1 LVEINPFQR
10 VLALSPQFIAGHL
23 FHAISVMNLSN
34 PKDSQ
39 SVLLQVTDLW
49 KSFDGQQVL
58 QNASVKLHHGEVVL
72 LRGANGTGKTTLLN
86 ILTGNLQPD
95 RGSIEIFMS
104 DIPVKFQF
112 PETWWQK
119 LDLFQRFCPEGLA
132 RLGLNRTWQDPRL
145 FASETLEDNV
155 AIASPNQLGEQ
166 PQWSI
171 LRSRQVYLQERLNLS
186 KAQERLARL
195 GLAGREKSSADRIS
209 LGQSKRVMIAR
220 TLQTKAQILFL
231 DEPMAGLDNLGMT
244 EITNILRQLVQEENI
259 TLVIVEHL
267 FNIPRILELAT
278 TVWTLKDGEIL
289 VEQPEDVREQ
299 VLRSQK
305 NGIQEWLMRSQ
316 EGKALLQLPLRGG
329 ALLEIARSTDIFDQ
343 PPVLEVENL
352 VVARGQR
359 QVLQEGLSFCLR
371 RGDLAVLQAPNGWGK
386 TTLLEAI
393 AGLIP
398 IISGSIW
405 LNGKPIDKLV
415 TCDRVKLGMAFLQ
428 SRDNIFP
435 DLTVREALQLSH
447 VDEPPE
453 NIRIFSDQQMTS
465 LSGGERQRILLA
477 CLSKS
482 ASLYLYDEPFL
493 ALDASGIE
501 SVWQL
506 IQPQDDRTCL
516 IVVPSTVMEA

>member
-1 LVEINPFQR
+1 MLV
-10 VLALSPQFIAGHL
+10 
-23 FHAISVMNLSN
+23 N
-34 PKDSQ
+34 PKNSQ
-39 SVLLQVTDLW
+39 PVLLQVTDLW
-49 KSFDGQQVL
+49 KSFDGQQIL
-58 QNASVKLHHGEVVL
+58 QNASVKLHRGEVVL
-72 LRGANGTGKTTLLN
+72 LRGANGSGKTTLLN

-95 RGSIEIFMS
+95 RGSIETFTS

-112 PETWWQK
+112 PRAWWQK
-119 LDLFQRFCPEGLA
+119 FDFGDRFSPEGLA

-166 PQWSI
+166 PQWSV

-231 DEPMAGLDNLGMT
+231 DEPMAGLDNLGMN
-244 EITNILRQLVQEENI
+244 EITNILRQLVYEENI

-289 VEQPEDVREQ
+289 VEQPKDVREQ
-299 VLRSQK
+299 VMRSPK
-305 NGIQEWLMRSQ
+305 NGIQEWLMRAK
-316 EGKALLQLPLRGG
+316 ELDKTLLQIPLRGG
-329 ALLEIARSTDIFDQ
+329 ALLTIARSTQPCDNL

-371 RGDLAVLQAPNGWGK
+371 CGDLAVLQAPNGWGK

-393 AGLIP
+393 IGFIPIKKGLIR
-398 IISGSIW
+398 IKGN
-405 LNGKPIDKLV
+405 LVDKLS
-415 TCDRVKLGMAFLQ
+415 TWDRVKLGMAFLQ
-428 SRDNIFP
+428 SRDNVFP
-435 DLTVREALQLSH
+435 DLTVREVLKLSH
-447 VDEPPE
+447 LKIFSE
-453 NIRIFSDQQMTS
+453 NIYSYLDRQMTS

-477 CLSKS
+477 CLPKS
-482 ASLYLYDEPFL
+482 AILYLYDEPFL
-493 ALDASGIE
+493 ALDASNIE
-501 SVWQL
+501 SAWQF
-506 IQPQDDRTCL
+506 IQPQEHQTCL

>member
-1 LVEINPFQR
+1 
-10 VLALSPQFIAGHL
+10 
-23 FHAISVMNLSN
+23 MNLTN
-34 PKDSQ
+34 PKDSHP
-39 SVLLQVTDLW
+39 VLLQVTDLW

-58 QNASVKLHHGEVVL
+58 QNAFVNLHRGEVVL
-72 LRGANGTGKTTLLN
+72 LRGANGSGKTTLLN

-95 RGSIEIFMS
+95 HGSIEIFTS
-104 DIPVKFQF
+104 NIPVRFQF
-112 PETWWQK
+112 PKAWWQK
-119 LDLFQRFCPEGLA
+119 FNLGDRFSPEGLA

-166 PQWSI
+166 PQWAV

-244 EITNILRQLVQEENI
+244 EITNILRQLVHEENI

-299 VLRSQK
+299 VARSPK
-305 NGIQEWLMRSQ
+305 NGIQEWLMQSQ
-316 EGKALLQLPLRGG
+316 ELDKTLLQIPLRGG
-329 ALLEIARSTDIFDQ
+329 ALLDVSRSTQPNADL

-359 QVLQEGLSFCLR
+359 QVLQDGLSFSLR

-405 LNGKPIDKLV
+405 LNGKLIDKLV
-415 TCDRVKLGMAFLQ
+415 TWDRVRLGMTFLQ

-435 DLTVREALQLSH
+435 DLTVREALQLSR
-447 VDEPPE
+447 VDDPPE
-453 NIRIFSDQQMTS
+453 NIRIFLDQQMTA
-465 LSGGERQRILLA
+465 LSGGERQRVLFA

-493 ALDASGIE
+493 ALDASNIE
-501 SVWQL
+501 SAWQF
-506 IQPQDDRTCL
+506 IQSQERQTCL
-516 IVVPSTVMEA
+516 IVIPSTVMEA